1 MRRVAMCRDAR
12 SCVRCVK
19 GYSVNTLTSILVSM
33 FYNGRTTVRPYK
45 GLLVRFAELC
55 DALADHRRTQQ
66 LDGNPNAALTEQ
78 IRQNI
83 SSLSNMDI

>member
-1 MRRVAMCRDAR
+1 MCRDAR

-55 DALADHRRTQQ
+55 NTSADHRRTQQ
-66 LDGNPNAALTEQ
+66 LDGTPPGVLCYETIVLCETHT
-78 IRQNI
+78 
-83 SSLSNMDI
+83 LLP